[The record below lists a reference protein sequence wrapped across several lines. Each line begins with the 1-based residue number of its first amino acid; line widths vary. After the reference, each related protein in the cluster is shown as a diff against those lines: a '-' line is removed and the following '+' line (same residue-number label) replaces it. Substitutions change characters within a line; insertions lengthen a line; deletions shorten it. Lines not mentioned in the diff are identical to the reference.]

1 MDTVLRKKNEL
12 MNLAK
17 FGLGYLNDKGWFSS
31 VVSGGLSRNNEEE
44 LPFYTYP
51 AIKFIERITQK
62 SDKVFEYGIGG
73 SSFWWARR
81 VKEVVSVEHNPQ
93 WIKNIR
99 KMRQII

>member
-1 MDTVLRKKNEL
+1 MDTVLRNKTEL

-17 FGLGYLNDKGWFSS
+17 FGLGYLNDKGWFAS

-51 AIKFIERITQK
+51 ATKFIEGIPKSQIRYLNMGLVAPPFGGLEGLKKLFRLNTIRNGSRI
-62 SDKVFEYGIGG
+62 SE
-73 SSFWWARR
+73 
-81 VKEVVSVEHNPQ
+81 
-93 WIKNIR
+93 

>member
-1 MDTVLRKKNEL
+1 MDTVLRKKTEL

-73 SSFWWARR
+73 LEGLKKLFRL
-81 VKEVVSVEHNPQ
+81 NT
-93 WIKNIR
+93 IR
-99 KMRQII
+99 NGSRISEKMRQII